1 MRSLV
6 SSNRLRCLSQVAV
19 ISLLAGITAGCSSDF
34 TRFDRNLYSALPQ
47 SANQQ
52 VANQQNPYPEGVDAT
67 TTASIRSGGPVPL
80 PVGDVDVPRVQSD
93 DGNYRPQIDQNP
105 YPGNSFR
112 GAQPLGTPA
121 GYSTP
126 DSARSGIVRKP
137 LPLPV
142 ATNPA
147 SSAIDPV
154 NTASVAKTVAPVQN
168 VAAASPQTGVAGW
181 NSAGGTQ
188 ITLRSGETLYNIS
201 KRYGVPV
208 SAIMKANNLTNPATV
223 QAGQSILIPTYVYS
237 NAAPVSAPDNDPN
250 TRAAKASTGMMGQAD
265 PDSVIT
271 PTPRPQQTAAL
282 RQPPLEED
290 GATLGSRYK
299 PKPQAKEET
308 NEKVPDYSIVTGSV
322 AKPAGLSGGS
332 YTVQPGDTL
341 SRIASQHGVS
351 TADLMQANSLSS
363 STIRIGQTLVIP
375 GASTTYG
382 PKLASAPANVTAPG
396 VDPIVTGSTAKAPA
410 PKTYVKP
417 TVDQTVTNSVDT
429 KTPERTGIDQFRWP
443 VQGRIVSGF
452 GETRNGSRNDG
463 IDISVPEGTAV
474 KAAEN
479 GVVIY
484 SGNELEEFGNL
495 ILLRH
500 TDGYVTAYAH
510 NKSNSV
516 AKGANVRRGDVIAL
530 SGRTGKATAPVL
542 HFEVRKDSQPVNPVK
557 YLGG

>member
-6 SSNRLRCLSQVAV
+6 SSNRLRCLSQVAL

-52 VANQQNPYPEGVDAT
+52 AANQQNPYPGGVDPT
-67 TTASIRSGGPVPL
+67 TTASIRNGGPAPL

-93 DGNYRPQIDQNP
+93 DGNYRPQISQNP
-105 YPGNSFR
+105 YPGN
-112 GAQPLGTPA
+112 GYQGGQPLGGSGSYTAPA
-121 GYSTP
+121 A
-126 DSARSGIVRKP
+126 ARSGIVRKP
-137 LPLPV
+137 LPLPA
-142 ATNPA
+142 ATNSVPP
-147 SSAIDPV
+147 SVDPV
-154 NTASVAKTVAPVQN
+154 NTSSVAKTVEPVRNVTAANPQN
-168 VAAASPQTGVAGW
+168 GVAGW
-181 NSAGGTQ
+181 NSTGGTQ
-188 ITLRSGETLYNIS
+188 ITLRSGETLYNVS

-250 TRAAKASTGMMGQAD
+250 TRAAKASTGMIGQAD
-265 PDSVIT
+265 PASVIT

-282 RQPPLEED
+282 TQPPVEEA

-308 NEKVPDYSIVTGSV
+308 NEQVPDYSIVTGSV
-322 AKPAGLSGGS
+322 SKSAGGS
-332 YTVQPGDTL
+332 YAVQSGDTL

-351 TADLMQANSLSS
+351 TADLMQANGLTS
-363 STIRIGQTLVIP
+363 STIRVGQSLVIP
-375 GASTTYG
+375 GASSVYG
-382 PKLASAPANVTAPG
+382 PKVASAPVNVESPG
-396 VDPIVTGSTAKAPA
+396 VDPIVTGSTTQAPA
-410 PKTYVKP
+410 PKSYVKP
-417 TVDQTVTNSVDT
+417 TMDQTVTNSVDT
-429 KTPERTGIDQFRWP
+429 KAPERTGIDQFRWP
-443 VQGRIVSGF
+443 VQGRIVSAF
-452 GETRNGSRNDG
+452 GESRNGSRNDG

-500 TDGYVTAYAH
+500 ADGYVTAYAH

-516 AKGANVRRGDVIAL
+516 AKGANVKRGDVIAL
-530 SGRTGKATAPVL
+530 SGRTGKAAAPML